1 MKKRS
6 GNQGVILTRGAML
19 LVWMG
24 VIFFFSSMP
33 GSGGSY
39 DPPVW
44 YILERKGAHIF
55 EFALLSVLA
64 FRFFRILFVRAS
76 WRNIIALSAVFV
88 FMHGALDELHQAFV
102 FGRGSRISDV
112 DIDVFGSVIGL
123 GVIWSI
129 FSVSSL
135 RKFKKML

>member
-1 MKKRS
+1 MKRRS
-6 GNQGVILTRGAML
+6 GNQGMILTRGAML

-112 DIDVFGSVIGL
+112 GIDVFGSVIGL

>member
-55 EFALLSVLA
+55 EFALLSILA
-64 FRFFRILFVRAS
+64 FRFFRILFIRAS
-76 WRNIIALSAVFV
+76 WRNIIVLSMAFV
-88 FMHGALDELHQAFV
+88 FMYGALDELHQAFV

-112 DIDVFGSVIGL
+112 GIDVFGSIIGL
-123 GVIWSI
+123 GMIWNV

>member
-76 WRNIIALSAVFV
+76 WRNIIVLSAVFV
-88 FMHGALDELHQAFV
+88 FMYGALDELHQAFV

-112 DIDVFGSVIGL
+112 GIDVFGSVIGL